1 MKAEIQKHDNVLV
14 GSFEACAKHED
25 NSSDMQNLSR
35 EKIQSIVS
43 FLGERST
50 NAYIGA
56 VKKEFKELRLK
67 KGGRADYVA
76 NSLRI
81 HLRSVAGKGDY
92 KRRKAADTAEGKA
105 KKSAAK
111 NTK

>member
-1 MKAEIQKHDNVLV
+1 MLV
-14 GSFEACAKHED
+14 GYFEACAKHED

-67 KGGRADYVA
+67 KGGAGPTT
-76 NSLRI
+76 SRI
-81 HLRSVAGKGDY
+81 HLGYTCGR
-92 KRRKAADTAEGKA
+92 
-105 KKSAAK
+105 
-111 NTK
+111 